1 MSLIPLP
8 RAEGRQPGLRGRGR
22 EPYVAWE
29 EEGRKGR
36 EWLGAG
42 REGRREGGARG
53 ALLKFKGIP
62 GVTVSSTCNDISSS
76 DTATTYWDTSPK
88 P

>member
-1 MSLIPLP
+1 M
-8 RAEGRQPGLRGRGR
+8 GG
-22 EPYVAWE
+22 
-29 EEGRKGR
+29 GRKERERVVGR
-36 EWLGAG
+36 
-42 REGRREGGARG
+42 RKRRREGGREEGGG